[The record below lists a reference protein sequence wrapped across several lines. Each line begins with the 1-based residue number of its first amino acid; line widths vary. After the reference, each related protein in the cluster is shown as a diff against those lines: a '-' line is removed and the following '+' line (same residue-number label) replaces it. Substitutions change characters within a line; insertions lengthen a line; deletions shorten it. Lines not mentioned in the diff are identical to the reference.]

1 MSEIIVDKTDE
12 IMGLGLKV
20 DELAAK
26 LDNHLYQLFREAKDI
41 SKDYNDKWVIPEKFK
56 LQLKEAL
63 KVESE
68 LAQCT
73 VEWLNARKRTT

>member
-1 MSEIIVDKTDE
+1 MSELIIDKTDE
-12 IMGLGLKV
+12 IMGLGINV
-20 DELAAK
+20 DRLATE
-26 LDNHLYQLFREAKDI
+26 LDNHIYQLFREAKNI
-41 SKDYNDKWVIPEKFK
+41 KKDYNDRWEIPEPFV
-56 LQLKEAL
+56 LALKGAI